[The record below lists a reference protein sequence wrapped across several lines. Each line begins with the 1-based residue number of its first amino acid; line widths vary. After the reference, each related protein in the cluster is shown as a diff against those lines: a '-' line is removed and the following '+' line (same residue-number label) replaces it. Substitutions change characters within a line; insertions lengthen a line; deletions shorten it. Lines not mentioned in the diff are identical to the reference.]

1 MTEPDKEVK
10 PRITWKEAVDKD
22 MNDLH
27 LKPSD
32 AMNRSI

>member
-1 MTEPDKEVK
+1 ME
-10 PRITWKEAVDKD
+10 RARGNH

-32 AMNRSI
+32 SMAHCNHY